1 MEKDKKKD
9 ILLLVDGNA
18 LIHRGFH
25 AIPHLSTKKGE
36 PTNGVYG
43 FTMLFLRA
51 IKELAPRYVA
61 VAFDLP
67 GKTFRDDL
75 YEPYKAH
82 RVAAPAELYA
92 QIPRVKELVQAMNVP
107 VFELENYEAD
117 DLIGSLAELG
127 KQEKNLEVFILTGDR
142 DAVQL
147 VDDHVK
153 VLAPVKGVTE
163 TILYDRQAVKE
174 KYGLDPEQIVDYK
187 ALRGDASDNIPGVK
201 GVGEK
206 TATELLQKYKNL
218 SGIYEAITPS
228 LNPSPQ
234 GGGKKGEEPGEGIK
248 PRVAELLLQ
257 HRQDAEISQ
266 KLAQIVRDLPLE
278 LDLNQA
284 ELSDYDTG
292 KVVKMFQELEFR
304 SLIDKLPKAA
314 AAAAPA
320 PVPEKSEILEAKYE
334 LVDSKSKYDK
344 LVKELKHATE
354 IAIDTETTS
363 LYPVQA
369 DLLGLGLGW
378 EQGKAFYVLKD
389 FVGPEL
395 VKVLEDPEVKKIGH
409 NIKYDYLVLK
419 NSGIKLAGLA
429 FDTMIAAYLLNPG
442 ARVFDLDSLSF
453 NEFGIRKIPI
463 TDLIG
468 TGKNEIS
475 MSAVEPAKVAAYC
488 GEDVDCTW
496 RLKQVLEKE
505 LAVKHLEKI
514 FYEIDMPLIP
524 VLAEMEYS
532 GIKIDTK
539 FLKKLSGEAEKEAAK
554 IQAKIWKLAG
564 EEFNIGSP
572 LQLKK
577 KLFEKLEIPTEK
589 LKNTYLDALPGLIY
603 GKTGRLHTSFNQTIA
618 ATGRLSSSDPNLQNI
633 PIRTELGREV
643 RKAFVAE
650 KGFKLVSIDY
660 SQIEL
665 RLAAHLSED
674 PKMMKVFREGG
685 DIHLATA
692 QEIFGIKN
700 PEDVTADMRRQAK
713 TINFGVLYGLS
724 AYGLTARIP
733 GVSQANARDFID
745 RYFETYKK
753 LSAYLDDVV
762 AETKRRGYVKNELGR
777 LRFLPEI
784 NSSQFQVR
792 SAAERAALNMP
803 FQSLSADI
811 IKMAMNK

>member
-1 MEKDKKKD
+1 MSKQNLKKD

-36 PTNGVYG
+36 PTNGIYG
-43 FTMLFLRA
+43 FTVLFLRA

-320 PVPEKSEILEAKYE
+320 PVPEKSEILEKR
-334 LVDSKSKYDK
+334 KSGA
-344 LVKELKHATE
+344 HNWRGIIE
-354 IAIDTETTS
+354 I
-363 LYPVQA
+363 
-369 DLLGLGLGW
+369 
-378 EQGKAFYVLKD
+378 
-389 FVGPEL
+389 
-395 VKVLEDPEVKKIGH
+395 
-409 NIKYDYLVLK
+409 
-419 NSGIKLAGLA
+419 
-429 FDTMIAAYLLNPG
+429 
-442 ARVFDLDSLSF
+442 
-453 NEFGIRKIPI
+453 
-463 TDLIG
+463 
-468 TGKNEIS
+468 
-475 MSAVEPAKVAAYC
+475 
-488 GEDVDCTW
+488 
-496 RLKQVLEKE
+496 
-505 LAVKHLEKI
+505 
-514 FYEIDMPLIP
+514 
-524 VLAEMEYS
+524 
-532 GIKIDTK
+532 
-539 FLKKLSGEAEKEAAK
+539 LSGKEHAH
-554 IQAKIWKLAG
+554 
-564 EEFNIGSP
+564 ENSHCYY
-572 LQLKK
+572 
-577 KLFEKLEIPTEK
+577 
-589 LKNTYLDALPGLIY
+589 YL
-603 GKTGRLHTSFNQTIA
+603 N
-618 ATGRLSSSDPNLQNI
+618 
-633 PIRTELGREV
+633 
-643 RKAFVAE
+643 
-650 KGFKLVSIDY
+650 
-660 SQIEL
+660 
-665 RLAAHLSED
+665 
-674 PKMMKVFREGG
+674 
-685 DIHLATA
+685 
-692 QEIFGIKN
+692 
-700 PEDVTADMRRQAK
+700 
-713 TINFGVLYGLS
+713 
-724 AYGLTARIP
+724 
-733 GVSQANARDFID
+733 
-745 RYFETYKK
+745 
-753 LSAYLDDVV
+753 
-762 AETKRRGYVKNELGR
+762 
-777 LRFLPEI
+777 
-784 NSSQFQVR
+784 
-792 SAAERAALNMP
+792 
-803 FQSLSADI
+803 
-811 IKMAMNK
+811 

>member
-1 MEKDKKKD
+1 MEKENKKD

-201 GVGEK
+201 GVGKK

-218 SGIYEAITPS
+218 SGIYEAIPPP
-228 LNPSPQ
+228 LNPPPQ

-554 IQAKIWKLAG
+554 LQAKIWKLAG

-577 KLFEKLEIPTEK
+577 ILFEKLEIPTETLKKGKTGLSTAAQELEKLRGQHPIVDLLFDWRELTK
-589 LKNTYLDALPGLIY
+589 LKNTYLDALPELVY
-603 GKTGRLHTSFNQTIA
+603 DKTGRIHTSFNQTIA

-633 PIRTELGREV
+633 PIRTELGREI
-643 RKAFVAE
+643 RRAFVAE
-650 KGFKLVSIDY
+650 KKFKLVSIDY

-665 RLAAHLSED
+665 RLAAHISGD
-674 PKMMKVFREGG
+674 PKMIEVFRSGG
-685 DIHLATA
+685 DIHEATA
-692 QEIFGIKN
+692 RDIFN
-700 PEDVTADMRRQAK
+700 
-713 TINFGVLYGLS
+713 
-724 AYGLTARIP
+724 LTPAP
-733 GVSQANARDFID
+733 S
-745 RYFETYKK
+745 
-753 LSAYLDDVV
+753 
-762 AETKRRGYVKNELGR
+762 
-777 LRFLPEI
+777 P
-784 NSSQFQVR
+784 
-792 SAAERAALNMP
+792 
-803 FQSLSADI
+803 
-811 IKMAMNK
+811 